1 MLTLRRRSCNQQRA
15 FTRAFTL
22 VEILIV
28 VIILGILAT
37 VIIALFNNTSADA
50 GKASL
55 RDNLRSMRSQIQFY
69 VAQHGAYPALSTFEA
84 QMTMYTDAQGNTSA
98 SRTATALLGP
108 YVLQLPVLPV
118 GTNRGLRTVTGTTYA
133 AGYGWSYDQ
142 TTGTFKANLPDTD
155 VDTDGI
161 KFNTY

>member
-1 MLTLRRRSCNQQRA
+1 MLTLRRRRNQQ
-15 FTRAFTL
+15 RAFTL

-37 VIIALFNNTSADA
+37 VIIALFNNTSSDA

-69 VAQHGAYPALSTFEA
+69 VAQHGAYPSLSTFEA
-84 QMTMYTDAQGNTSA
+84 QMTMFTDAQGNTSA
-98 SRTATALLGP
+98 TKTPTALFGP
-108 YVLQLPVLPV
+108 YVLQMPVLPV
-118 GTNRGLRTVTGTTYA
+118 GTNRGIRTVTGTTYA

-142 TTGTFKANLPDTD
+142 TTGSIKANLPDTD

>member
-1 MLTLRRRSCNQQRA
+1 MLTLRRRRHQQ
-15 FTRAFTL
+15 RAFTL

-69 VAQHGAYPALSTFEA
+69 VAQHGTYPALATFES
-84 QMTMYTDAQGNTSA
+84 QMTLYSDAQGTTST
-98 SRTATALLGP
+98 SRTATAQLGP

-118 GTNRGLRTVTGTTYA
+118 GTNRGLRTVTGPTYT
-133 AGYGWSYDQ
+133 AGYAWSYDE
-142 TTGTFKANLPDTD
+142 TNGNFKANLPDGD

>member
-1 MLTLRRRSCNQQRA
+1 MLTLRRRSCIQQQ
-15 FTRAFTL
+15 RAFTL

-69 VAQHGAYPALSTFEA
+69 LAQHGNYPALSTFES
-84 QMTMYTDAQGNTSA
+84 QMTLYSDPSGNTST
-98 SRTATALLGP
+98 SKTATAQLGP
-108 YVLQLPVLPV
+108 YILQMPALPV
-118 GTNRGLRTVTGTTYA
+118 GTNRGSRTVTGTTYA

-142 TTGTFKANLPDTD
+142 TNGSFRANLPDSD
-155 VDTDGI
+155 VDTDGV
-161 KFNTY
+161 KYNTY